1 MNIAVDTSAE
11 TARKIRADAHHHLKP
26 NSGVPYWDK
35 GELGSLQAGRLPQ
48 WALNGLTSFR
58 RVVLDQRFPCTFA
71 TTAELNGQ
79 LVYAFAETATEKGDV
94 MHIGDTIVAYLK
106 SLADLPPDKVDFQVL
121 VVLIKPMMD
130 FQLQKYGVAAQTL
143 LQSLHECDP
152 APWPAEIPTDE
163 NDPLWSFA
171 FAGRGLFIN
180 FSTPAN
186 HARLSRNVGACMTLI
201 ISPRD
206 VFDRVAGPTDKG
218 RRVRN
223 LIRERTKDYDDGLPF
238 APWSSFAYGEGTV
251 GTERSQYV
259 LSDDNETPI
268 SLSLKQCPFHA
279 KT

>member
-11 TARKIRADAHHHLKP
+11 TARKLQTEAFHRLKP
-26 NSGVPYWDK
+26 NSGLPYWDK
-35 GELGSLQAGRLPQ
+35 AELGGFQTGHLPQ
-48 WALNGLTSFR
+48 WARDGLTSFR
-58 RVVLDQRFPCTFA
+58 RVILDQRFPCTFA
-71 TTAELNGQ
+71 TTAERNGQ

-94 MHIGDTIVAYLK
+94 KHIAGAIVAYLD
-106 SLADLPPDKVDFQVL
+106 SLADLPPNKVDFQVL

-130 FQLQKYGVAAQTL
+130 CPLEEYGTMAQAL

-186 HARLSRNVGACMTLI
+186 HARLSRNLGVCMALI

-218 RRVRN
+218 RRVRSM
-223 LIRERTKDYDDGLPF
+223 IRERTKDYDDGLPF
-238 APWSSFAYGEGTV
+238 APWSSSAYGEGAV

-279 KT
+279 KS

>member
-1 MNIAVDTSAE
+1 MNIAFDTSSETVERTGVDTF
-11 TARKIRADAHHHLKP
+11 RCLKP
-26 NSGVPYWDK
+26 SSGSPYWERT
-35 GELGSLQAGRLPQ
+35 ELRGAQAEQLPQ
-48 WALNGLTSFR
+48 WARNGLTSFR
-58 RVVLDQRFPCTFA
+58 RIVLDQRFPCTFA
-71 TTAELNGQ
+71 TTAERNGQ
-79 LVYAFAETATEKGDV
+79 LVYAFAETATEKGDIR
-94 MHIGDTIVAYLK
+94 HIADSITAYLD
-106 SLADLPPDKVDFQVL
+106 SLAYLPPNKVDFQVL
-121 VVLIKPMMD
+121 VVLIKPMED
-130 FQLQKYGVAAQTL
+130 SPLQEYGAVAQAL

-152 APWPAEIPTDE
+152 APWPANIPTDE
-163 NDPLWSFA
+163 NDPMWSFA

-186 HARLSRNVGACMTLI
+186 HARLSRNVGECMTLI
-201 ISPRD
+201 VSPRD

-223 LIRERTKDYDDGLPF
+223 VIRERTKDYDNGLPF

-268 SLSLKQCPFHA
+268 SLSLKQCPFQA